1 MRDKSSIIIMVV
13 IITLTCIA
21 VVSGFY
27 EWQVE
32 AIAVALIGFTLIV
45 YWDRQKDKKLRA
57 RESKRVGKT
66 MLNEII
72 FNLEVVTQNKAIR
85 DESDDVIPVKYHDAS
100 WYALSAG
107 GYLLVFPDEV
117 VGKLSSLY
125 RSILDS
131 NKYIERIEEL
141 TVGVGQALT
150 SARQNR
156 QAFRDWVLDRLDGYE
171 GTMTDLKGML
181 TEFLKGI

>member
-1 MRDKSSIIIMVV
+1 MRDKSSIITMVMV
-13 IITLTCIA
+13 AALACIA
-21 VVSGFY
+21 IVSGLY
-27 EWQVE
+27 KWRAE
-32 AIAVALIGFTLIV
+32 AVAVALMGFTFIV
-45 YWDRQKDKKLRA
+45 YWNHQKDKQLRA

-85 DESDDVIPVKYHDAS
+85 DERGDVIPVKYHDAS
-100 WYALSAG
+100 WHALSAG
-107 GYLLVFPDEV
+107 GYLLVFPEEV
-117 VGKLSSLY
+117 VEKLSSLY

-131 NKYIERIEEL
+131 NKFIERTEEL

-171 GTMTDLKGML
+171 STMTDLKGML

>member
-13 IITLTCIA
+13 IIALACIA
-21 VVSGFY
+21 IVSGFY
-27 EWQVE
+27 EWRAE
-32 AIAVALIGFTLIV
+32 AVAVALIGFTLII
-45 YWDRQKDKKLRA
+45 YWDRRKDKIFRV

-66 MLNEII
+66 MLNEIT

-85 DESDDVIPVKYHDAS
+85 DESGDAIPVKYHDAS
-100 WYALSAG
+100 WHALSAG

-117 VGKLSSLY
+117 VEELSSLY

-150 SARQNR
+150 SARHNR
-156 QAFRDWVLDRLDGYE
+156 QAFQNWVLDRLDDYE
-171 GTMTDLKGML
+171 STMTDLKDML